1 MTQNE
6 ENRETFYLYAFVRSD
21 LSPAQQAVQAAH
33 AVLEAGV
40 AFYDPQ
46 TQEHPHLIILSVKNE
61 RALIK
66 ASLKLSHCGY
76 NFKEFREP
84 DIGNELTAI
93 ACEPVSGD
101 KRLFFQKYP
110 LMGKTIVAQTQKGE
124 SNGNR

>member
-1 MTQNE
+1 M
-6 ENRETFYLYAFVRSD
+6 RSD

-46 TQEHPHLIILSVKNE
+46 TQEHPHLVILSVKDE
-61 RALIK
+61 RALLK
-66 ASLKLSHCGY
+66 ASLKLSHFEY

-84 DIGNELTAI
+84 DKNNELTAI

-101 KRLFFQKYP
+101 RRLFFQKYP
-110 LMGKTIVAQTQKGE
+110 LMGKSIVAQTHKGE
-124 SNGNR
+124 SNEN